1 MRLCRKSILNCLDE
15 LLYIANVPWL
25 DSSFL
30 LPHQRTTA
38 LCSGTPG
45 GGGGMRPM
53 AFQSTPALLLRC
65 VLDNACCSWQ
75 WCLTPYIELLPWS
88 NQGWT
93 LMQTADMSC
102 LAKQQIWHPMTA
114 LLVHLLM
121 IPSTTF
127 PLLIMPLLWWN
138 NGFRHC
144 RSFRFLLFWDPP
156 LWVPVLPSIMQCFC
170 MWYYTETVW
179 KFWYIVYAH
188 PSHTQ
193 KDRKYVVHN
202 HHATYHKMLLQVLA
216 LSALSDVF
224 LAWIFM
230 RPWFSHKQHAITIA
244 LEPSS
249 NTTQHV
255 AADPQQHHRRRCH
268 PCTSAHHHVK
278 CQNVY
283 VPIHGSHVRL
293 YIRCT

>member
-1 MRLCRKSILNCLDE
+1 MGSGTADLFGFFFSEIRLC
-15 LLYIANVPWL
+15 
-25 DSSFL
+25 
-30 LPHQRTTA
+30 
-38 LCSGTPG
+38 G
-45 GGGGMRPM
+45 
-53 AFQSTPALLLRC
+53 FQSCQASC
-65 VLDNACCSWQ
+65 SASACGTILKLCESSDI
-75 WCLTPYIELLPWS
+75 L
-88 NQGWT
+88 
-93 LMQTADMSC
+93 
-102 LAKQQIWHPMTA
+102 
-114 LLVHLLM
+114 
-121 IPSTTF
+121 F
-127 PLLIMPLLWWN
+127 MPT
-138 NGFRHC
+138 HH
-144 RSFRFLLFWDPP
+144 
-156 LWVPVLPSIMQCFC
+156 
-170 MWYYTETVW
+170 T
-179 KFWYIVYAH
+179 
-188 PSHTQ
+188 HTQ

-255 AADPQQHHRRRCH
+255 AADPQQHHRRRGH